1 VYLLMTTFPVFIDTE
16 SYYIGSENIFKSNN
30 NNNNNNKQ
38 RLPLRNVF
46 KSVICFSKFVLRVGS
61 FP

>member
-30 NNNNNNKQ
+30 NNNKQ
-38 RLPLRNVF
+38 RLPLRNVL